1 MPTVSRCRV
10 DWLAAPAVAPHTLIA
25 APRRCVGKIRV
36 IVDEGQSVVV
46 SSDQIAER
54 IPGEAPI
61 DAFEKRF
68 ARVPKDDRDGYIDL
82 AAWGEERGLRRT
94 SRRAVS
100 SPCACAGYEMCD
112 FTFGLLPNFWASA

>member
-1 MPTVSRCRV
+1 MSLRV
-10 DWLAAPAVAPHTLIA
+10 LTSDAARRKSLSWASFLLGGGVWLALCAASSPVSADQILLKNGHRLEGRIEPAGD
-25 APRRCVGKIRV
+25 GKIRV

-82 AAWGEERGLRRT
+82 AAWGEER
-94 SRRAVS
+94 
-100 SPCACAGYEMCD
+100 
-112 FTFGLLPNFWASA
+112 